1 MKYIYLLIL
10 LLISSIGFSQTKG
23 ITYQAVILNPI
34 ETELP
39 GVNQTNAPL
48 ANTDVC
54 LKFGILDQNSVIEY
68 LETIQTTTDKFGMV
82 NLIIGT
88 GSQIGGYTSTFSD
101 VVWGNNAKNLQVHLN
116 AEGDCSSYTEISNQ
130 PFTYVPFALNALN
143 ENKKLIDGTIFL
155 GDANGDAQE
164 ITISG
169 DVTIDNAGVTAI
181 GADKVTS
188 TMILDG
194 AVITDKLLDANV
206 TNAKLATGIDAAKLA
221 NGTVTNAELQY
232 IGTLSSDAQNQI
244 TTNAAGINTNATD
257 INTNASD
264 ITTNASGITNNA
276 SNITTNTTDITTNAS
291 GITTNASD
299 ITTNTTDIASNAS
312 GITTNTSGITT
323 NASNIKTN
331 TTDIASNA
339 SGITTNAAGITSN
352 ASGITTNASNAAALN
367 SLITTNTSK
376 IASNASG
383 INTNT
388 TAIALNTA
396 KTGITSGQ
404 ASAITANT
412 AKVGYTDALVSANTD
427 VAANTAKTG
436 ITSGQA
442 AAITTNT
449 TDIATNASGITTNTS
464 NISTN
469 SSGIATNVSGIT
481 TNASNITT
489 NTTDIASNA
498 SGITTNT
505 SNISTNSSGIATNV
519 SGITTNATDIKA
531 LETLADGNI
540 YIGNSSNV
548 AEEVEMTGDVTID
561 NTGAT
566 TIGTTNRSSRKK
578 GDILYWNGTAWT
590 SIAVGTN
597 GAVLQLISGA
607 PTWVSSPDI
616 TGPTISINGS
626 ANMNVVVGGTFTD
639 PGATTNEGTL
649 STSGT
654 VNVNTVGTY
663 ILTYSATDTT
673 GNTSTATRTINV
685 YKSKFSYTGS
695 AQTFTVPEGVT
706 SISVDAYG
714 AGAPNTATHY
724 GGKGGRNQATLSVTP
739 GETLNIY
746 VGGSGTVRH
755 PFYGGNIA
763 GWNGGALGNF
773 GYYDPL
779 PSAGATDIRIG
790 GTSLSDR
797 VIVAGGGGATGNS
810 GNDGRHGGHGGGLV
824 GGAPYT
830 TNGRSSG
837 SPGSGGTQSSGGSA
851 GYGGTRGSS
860 GVGGV
865 GRNRQAGGGGGGWF
879 GGGGGGSDSAGG
891 GGSSYTHP
899 TKCSS
904 VVHTQGVRSGS
915 GQLII
920 TIP

>member
-1 MKYIYLLIL
+1 MKYTYLLIL
-10 LLISSIGFSQTKG
+10 LLISSVGFSQTKG

-48 ANTDVC
+48 ANSAVC

-88 GSQIGGYTSTFSD
+88 GSQIGGYASTFSD
-101 VVWGNNAKNLQVHLN
+101 VAWDNNAKNLQVHLN
-116 AEGDCSSYTEISNQ
+116 AKGNCSSYIEISNQ

-164 ITISG
+164 VTISG
-169 DVTIDNAGVTAI
+169 DVTMDNAGVTAI
-181 GADKVTS
+181 GASKVVS
-188 TMILDG
+188 SMILDG
-194 AVITDKLLDANV
+194 AVTTDKLLDANV
-206 TNAKLATGIDAAKLA
+206 TNAKLATGIDANKLA

-244 TTNAAGINTNATD
+244 TTNAAGITTNASNITTNTADIATNASGVTNNASNIATNTTD
-257 INTNASD
+257 IASNASGITTNASD
-264 ITTNASGITNNA
+264 ITTN
-276 SNITTNTTDITTNAS
+276 TTDIASNAS

-323 NASNIKTN
+323 NASNI
-331 TTDIASNA
+331 
-339 SGITTNAAGITSN
+339 
-352 ASGITTNASNAAALN
+352 
-367 SLITTNTSK
+367 
-376 IASNASG
+376 
-383 INTNT
+383 
-388 TAIALNTA
+388 
-396 KTGITSGQ
+396 
-404 ASAITANT
+404 
-412 AKVGYTDALVSANTD
+412 
-427 VAANTAKTG
+427 
-436 ITSGQA
+436 
-442 AAITTNT
+442 
-449 TDIATNASGITTNTS
+449 
-464 NISTN
+464 
-469 SSGIATNVSGIT
+469 
-481 TNASNITT
+481 TT

-498 SGITTNT
+498 SDITTNASDITTNASGITTNA
-505 SNISTNSSGIATNV
+505 SN
-519 SGITTNATDIKA
+519 ITTNATDIKA

-548 AEEVEMTGDVTID
+548 AEEVKMTGDVTID

-616 TGPTISINGS
+616 TGPTITINGS

-639 PGATTNEGTL
+639 SGATTNEGTL

-673 GNTSTATRTINV
+673 GNTSTATRTVNV
-685 YKSKFSYTGS
+685 YKSQFSYTGS
-695 AQTFTVPEGVT
+695 AQTFTVPAGVT

-714 AGAPNTATHY
+714 GSGYYATIATGRGNKQIR
-724 GGKGGRNQATLSVTP
+724 GGKRGRVEADLTVTP
-739 GETLNIY
+739 GDVLYIY
-746 VGGSGTVRH
+746 VGGEGSTSSS
-755 PFYGGNIA
+755 
-763 GWNGGALGNF
+763 WNG
-773 GYYDPL
+773 
-779 PSAGATDIRIG
+779 IG
-790 GTSLSDR
+790 GGGYNGGGR
-797 VIVAGGGGATGNS
+797 AMGGYGGGGATHIATVPGLLSALKDSAVEDIDGDGNYTEKS
-810 GNDGRHGGHGGGLV
+810 GNPVLIVAGAGGAGPDFRYTTV
-824 GGAPYT
+824 GGAGGGKT
-830 TNGRSSG
+830 GANGGQGTSG
-837 SPGSGGTQSSGGSA
+837 GKAIQLTGGTQVKGGYGHSATRNGKFGKGGDAYSSGGSA
-851 GYGGTRGSS
+851 YKA
-860 GVGGV
+860 
-865 GRNRQAGGGGGGWF
+865 NGGGAGWF
-879 GGGGGGSDSAGG
+879 GGGGGWYETMAGA

-899 TKCSS
+899 VLCSE
-904 VVHTQGVRSGS
+904 VIHTQGDGYNN

>member
-1 MKYIYLLIL
+1 MKYTYLLIL

-48 ANTDVC
+48 ANTAVC

-88 GSQIGGYTSTFSD
+88 GSQIGGYASIFSD
-101 VVWGNNAKNLQVHLN
+101 VAWDNNAKNLQVHLN

-164 ITISG
+164 VTISG

-188 TMILDG
+188 TKILDG
-194 AVITDKLLDANV
+194 SVTTDKLLDANV
-206 TNAKLATGIDAAKLA
+206 TNAKLATGIDANKLA

-232 IGTLSSDAQNQI
+232 IGTLSSNAQTQIDGLTSTFATNLANTTAAIAAVQADVDANEVASI
-244 TTNAAGINTNATD
+244 AGDATNTAAIATVQADVDANETAANTAIAAVQADVDANEVASIAGD
-257 INTNASD
+257 ATNASN
-264 ITTNASGITNNA
+264 ITTNA
-276 SNITTNTTDITTNAS
+276 SNITTNTTDIATNAS
-291 GITTNASD
+291 GITTNTTAIALNTAKTGITSSQASA
-299 ITTNTTDIASNAS
+299 ITTNTTDIA
-312 GITTNTSGITT
+312 T
-323 NASNIKTN
+323 
-331 TTDIASNA
+331 
-339 SGITTNAAGITSN
+339 
-352 ASGITTNASNAAALN
+352 
-367 SLITTNTSK
+367 
-376 IASNASG
+376 NASG

-404 ASAITANT
+404 ASAIERNT
-412 AKVGYTDALVSANTD
+412 EMYGH
-427 VAANTAKTG
+427 
-436 ITSGQA
+436 SGVE
-442 AAITTNT
+442 
-449 TDIATNASGITTNTS
+449 GNTS

-469 SSGIATNVSGIT
+469 SSGIATNVSDITTNASNITTNTTDIATITSGIT

-498 SGITTNT
+498 SGITTN
-505 SNISTNSSGIATNV
+505 
-519 SGITTNATDIKA
+519 ATDITA
-531 LETLADGNI
+531 LETLADGKI
-540 YIGNSSNV
+540 YLGNSSNV
-548 AEEVEMTGDVTID
+548 AEEIEMTGDVTID

-616 TGPTISINGS
+616 TGPTITINGS
-626 ANMNVVVGGTFTD
+626 ANMNVVVGGSFTD
-639 PGATTNEGTL
+639 SGATTNEGTL
-649 STSGT
+649 STSGI

-673 GNTSTATRTINV
+673 GNTSKATRIVNV
-685 YKSKFSYTGS
+685 YKSQFNYTGS
-695 AQTFTVPEGVT
+695 VQTFTVPAGVT

-714 AGAPNTATHY
+714 ASSQTLSSYY
-724 GGKGGRNQATLSVTP
+724 GGNGPIGKGGRVQANLTVTA
-739 GETLNIY
+739 GEVLNIY
-746 VGGSGTVRH
+746 VGGSRSQNGGT
-755 PFYGGNIA
+755 
-763 GWNGGALGNF
+763 GWNGGGL
-773 GYYDPL
+773 GYY
-779 PSAGATDIRIG
+779 AGGGASDIRTG
-790 GTSLSDR
+790 GTTLTDR
-797 VIVAGGGGATGNS
+797 VIVAGGGGGKSTNYYS
-810 GNDGRHGGHGGGLV
+810 RGGDGGGLTGKNGS
-824 GGAPYT
+824 GGQQ
-830 TNGRSSG
+830 
-837 SPGSGGTQSSGGSA
+837 PGSGGTQSNGAALGQGGSA
-851 GYGGTRGSS
+851 YSS
-860 GVGGV
+860 HYTSTTGFYDS
-865 GRNRQAGGGGGGWF
+865 GGGGGGYYGGR
-879 GGGGGGSDSAGG
+879 GGGYRGYAGSAGG
-891 GGSSYTHP
+891 GGSSYSHP
-899 TKCSS
+899 TLCSS
-904 VVHTQGVRSGS
+904 VIHTQGVQISH
-915 GQLII
+915 GQI
-920 TIP
+920 TI